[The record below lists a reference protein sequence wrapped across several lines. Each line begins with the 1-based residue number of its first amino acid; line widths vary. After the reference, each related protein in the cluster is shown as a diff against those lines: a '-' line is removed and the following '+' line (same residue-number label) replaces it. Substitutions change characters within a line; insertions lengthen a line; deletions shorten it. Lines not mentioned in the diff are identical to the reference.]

1 MHYFFAKN
9 WHGIKEF
16 RLTFFISWNKILVG
30 KGEQMKIKKVLI
42 CLVIC
47 IAYFIIC
54 GNYQTQAAT
63 NVNYFYGEI
72 IQLENSE
79 NTQLLLNEVKI
90 DAENSNI
97 KNEFII
103 KNNNSEK
110 LFTKAKIK
118 LEDPNL
124 GLAINNLSIVVNS
137 FKISNYEVNSDGIYS
152 FYIEIPAGEAKKI
165 DITYTTENSLRN
177 AKIIKYSLENSK
189 WNTIKCFKSTISL
202 PEEDIPLVNG
212 IYPQCYTFEN
222 NSIGVEYYDFKVN
235 ALTNNV
241 ILKKD
246 TYQDLLYGREA
257 NLTDYEEKA
266 LKSAK
271 EWINNGVKINY
282 NKYTEENIWTKQIY
296 FKDSD
301 LLEDNIGTKDNP
313 YEKINEAVDSV
324 VNYAISKQVK
334 IDKRNDLTLSYA
346 ESIRRDCQT
355 NYVLTNEYIMKNNSR
370 DFWLY
375 GKTVSVDYVESEGD
389 KDLYVYKNTN
399 AGEEDAIWEYLKVS
413 ERDILKV
420 KNNGNWYS
428 YSNFGQRYVYVGS
441 GIDGEKLDVTEE
453 EKIEYV
459 NMINSDL
466 YIRIVIYDGMIM
478 IPYSY
483 QVQDNNGQMNTVNE
497 ELMAPSVIGYYKNA
511 DREIAEKYLAL
522 KSESGE
528 YYNIG
533 EKYSKTIKKF
543 PNEYIENNEKVP
555 TVAHSIGFRTQ
566 KDGKYVIE
574 FGQFGYSNGLG
585 NIEDAIKATQAQKL
599 IKENQARNAKIKN
612 NALEEINNAV
622 ITEDTKEA
630 MPEVKENVEEISKE
644 NKFFVE
650 EYKNYI
656 VLGSLAIV
664 AIVCIVLIIVF
675 SIKNKRKK

>member
-1 MHYFFAKN
+1 
-9 WHGIKEF
+9 
-16 RLTFFISWNKILVG
+16 
-30 KGEQMKIKKVLI
+30 MKIKKVLI

-124 GLAINNLSIVVNS
+124 GLAINNNLSIVVNS

-257 NLTDYEEKA
+257 NLTEYASNA
-266 LKSAK
+266 LKIAR
-271 EWINNGVKINY
+271 EWINNGVYIDY
-282 NKYTEENIWTKQIY
+282 NKFTKNSEWSETPYYHEND
-296 FKDSD
+296 F
-301 LLEDNIGTKDNP
+301 LV
-313 YEKINEAVDSV
+313 EKLGKSNYGECNEAVSSV
-324 VNYAISKQVK
+324 IDYALTKQYLKDKTGYFPKNSVYLILADNNSKLNY
-334 IDKRNDLTLSYA
+334 L
-346 ESIRRDCQT
+346 
-355 NYVLTNEYIMKNNSR
+355 LTNEFITQNDSK
-370 DFWLY
+370 DFYLY
-375 GKTVSVDYVESEGD
+375 GKTVAIDYVESEGD
-389 KDLYVYKNTN
+389 RELYVYKNTN
-399 AGEEDAIWEYLKVS
+399 GGEEDAIWEYEKVA
-413 ERDILKV
+413 ERDILKTRNR
-420 KNNGNWYS
+420 KNWYVNS
-428 YSNFGQRYVYVGS
+428 DFGQRYVYVGS
-441 GIDGEKLDVTEE
+441 GIDGEQLDVTEE

-459 NMINSDL
+459 NMINTDL
-466 YIRIVIYDGMIM
+466 YIRMVIYDGTVMIS
-478 IPYSY
+478 YSY
-483 QVQDNNGQMNTVNE
+483 QVKYNDGQIDTVNKE
-497 ELMAPSVIGYYKNA
+497 MMAPSVIGYYKNA

-528 YYNIG
+528 HYNIG
-533 EKYSKTIKKF
+533 EKYSKAIKKF

-555 TVAHSIGFRTQ
+555 TVAHSVGFRTQ

-574 FGQFGYSNGLG
+574 FGKFGYSNGLG
-585 NIEDAIKATQAQKL
+585 NIEDAIKTTQAQKL
-599 IKENQARNAKIKN
+599 VKENQARNAEIKN

-630 MPEVKENVEEISKE
+630 MPEVKENTEEISKE
-644 NKFFVE
+644 NKSFVE

>member
-1 MHYFFAKN
+1 
-9 WHGIKEF
+9 
-16 RLTFFISWNKILVG
+16 
-30 KGEQMKIKKVLI
+30 MKIKKVLI

-103 KNNNSEK
+103 KNNNSKK

-212 IYPQCYTFEN
+212 MYPQCYTFEN

-257 NLTDYEEKA
+257 NLTEYQEKV
-266 LKSAK
+266 LKNAR
-271 EWINNGVKINY
+271 EWLNNGIELNYSKYVSKNKWTNEYRFSEDSFVEDKIERNSDYGERERSCIKSVLNY
-282 NKYTEENIWTKQIY
+282 ALTKQ
-296 FKDSD
+296 FLKDGKKD
-301 LLEDNIGTKDNP
+301 LL
-313 YEKINEAVDSV
+313 
-324 VNYAISKQVK
+324 VNYADSI
-334 IDKRNDLTLSYA
+334 KRNSQNEY
-346 ESIRRDCQT
+346 I
-355 NYVLTNEYIMKNNSR
+355 LTNEYVMKSASGE
-370 DFWLY
+370 FYLY
-375 GKTVSVDYVESEGD
+375 GKNICIDYVESEGD
-389 KDLYVYKNTN
+389 KELYIHKNIN
-399 AGEEDAIWEYLKVS
+399 EGKGSEAIFGYVKAS
-413 ERDILKV
+413 EWNILKT
-420 KNNGNWYS
+420 KNDENWE
-428 YSNFGQRYVYVGS
+428 SNSNLGQRFIYVS
-441 GIDGEKLDVTEE
+441 LGIDGEKLDVTEE

-459 NMINSDL
+459 NMINTDL
-466 YIRIVIYDGMIM
+466 YIRIVIYDEFVK

-483 QVQDNNGQMNTVNE
+483 QTRNENGELETVTKE
-497 ELMAPSVIGYYKNA
+497 SMADTVIGYYKNA
-511 DREIAEKYLAL
+511 DKEIAKQYIAL
-522 KSESGE
+522 RSDWGRDE
-528 YYNIG
+528 YTDEI
-533 EKYSKTIKKF
+533 YSKIVRKF

-555 TVAHSIGFRTQ
+555 TVAHSIGFLS
-566 KDGKYVIE
+566 KEDGKYVVE
-574 FGQFGYSNGLG
+574 YCRFGYSNGLG
-585 NIEDAIKATQAQKL
+585 NIEDAIKTTQAQKL
-599 IKENQARNAKIKN
+599 IKENQARNAEIKN

-644 NKFFVE
+644 NKSFVE
-650 EYKNYI
+650 EYKNYM